1 MTRIDLAARETASA
15 LELLGQVLEEAA
27 EAGIQALVEP
37 LSWSAG
43 RVDATV
49 DGIVLAAVIA
59 HDLGAPLLKVPV
71 PAADDGPARIE
82 AVRRVTASV
91 GSPVLFLGGPRR
103 PGRTAV
109 LSAVA
114 DAMAGGGAGVALG
127 RALYEDPDPAAMAG
141 LVADLVRGRRA
152 TDEVLAM
159 AARSGPV

>member
-1 MTRIDLAARETASA
+1 
-15 LELLGQVLEEAA
+15 
-27 EAGIQALVEP
+27 
-37 LSWSAG
+37 
-43 RVDATV
+43 
-49 DGIVLAAVIA
+49 
-59 HDLGAPLLKVPV
+59 
-71 PAADDGPARIE
+71 
-82 AVRRVTASV
+82 
-91 GSPVLFLGGPRR
+91 
-103 PGRTAV
+103 V